1 MTNHLITREE
11 LRAAIFQ
18 GDVVVVEALG
28 PRYYE
33 DAHLPGAINIPHTEV
48 GRLAPE
54 LLPDKDAA
62 IVTYCSNA
70 ACPNFEVAANR
81 LTAMGYTDVRKYADG
96 KQNWQ
101 DAGLALPPGAWAKPV
116 PLREGEGQES

>member
-62 IVTYCSNA
+62 IVTYCSNT
-70 ACPNFEVAANR
+70 ACPNSAAAAAQLR
-81 LTAMGYTDVRKYADG
+81 SLGYTNVRKYAEG
-96 KQNWQ
+96 KDDWRE
-101 DAGLALPPGAWAKPV
+101 AGL
-116 PLREGEGQES
+116 PLESAVSA